1 MADTAKPPTHKAYAY
16 RREGRRMRFGRWL
29 EIGTGRDDED
39 GAVHVFL
46 DRMPIGGFTGYVYL
60 APIGTKPPI
69 TEPHPE
75 RPDPLDGDGSEG
87 HPEA

>member
-1 MADTAKPPTHKAYAY
+1 
-16 RREGRRMRFGRWL
+16 MRFGRWL
-29 EIGTGRDDED
+29 EIGTGRDDQD

-60 APIGTKPPI
+60 APIGVKPPI

-75 RPDPLDGDGSEG
+75 RPDPMDGDPGED